1 MNNTNKK
8 VIFQNCAPFT
18 DFITEINNAQVNDSQ
33 KKWCS
38 NAYVKNLIEYSDAY
52 SKTSGDLWQYYRD
65 EPVLDNN
72 GNIIDNSNNN
82 ASFTFQQQITGQT
95 GNSGTKGIEIMVPLK
110 YLLNFWRKH
119 EIRLINC
126 EITLHL
132 KYSRRCTI
140 VAGIAN
146 NQNPTFQ
153 INDTK
158 LYVPVVALS
167 TQQNIN
173 LLEQLESGFK
183 RIINWNKYLTKTT
196 NQAQNRYSG
205 YLIDPSFQ
213 GVSRLFVLVFED
225 DNGQESLKENCGNK
239 IL

>member
-18 DFITEINNAQVNDSQ
+18 DFITEINNAQVNNSQ

-38 NAYVKNLIEYSDAY
+38 NASVKNLIECSDAY

-65 EPVLDNN
+65 ERVLDNN
-72 GNIIDNSNNN
+72 SNIIDNSNNN

-95 GNSGTKGIEIMVPLK
+95 ENSGTKGIEIMVPLK
-110 YLLNFWRKH
+110 YLLNFWRKQ
-119 EIRLINC
+119 EIPLINC

-132 KYSRRCTI
+132 KYSRKCTI
-140 VAGIAN
+140 VVGIAN
-146 NQNPTFQ
+146 NQNQTFQ

-167 TQQNIN
+167 TEQNIN

-196 NQAQNRYSG
+196 NQAQNRY
-205 YLIDPSFQ
+205 
-213 GVSRLFVLVFED
+213 
-225 DNGQESLKENCGNK
+225 
-239 IL
+239 

>member
-38 NAYVKNLIEYSDAY
+38 NAYEKNLIEYSDAY

-95 GNSGTKGIEIMVPLK
+95 GNSGKKGIEIMVPLK

-126 EITLHL
+126 EIILHL
-132 KYSRRCTI
+132 KYSRKCTI

-173 LLEQLESGFK
+173 LLEQLESF
-183 RIINWNKYLTKTT
+183 
-196 NQAQNRYSG
+196 
-205 YLIDPSFQ
+205 
-213 GVSRLFVLVFED
+213 
-225 DNGQESLKENCGNK
+225 LKD
-239 IL
+239 

>member
-82 ASFTFQQQITGQT
+82 ASFTFQQ
-95 GNSGTKGIEIMVPLK
+95 
-110 YLLNFWRKH
+110 
-119 EIRLINC
+119 
-126 EITLHL
+126 
-132 KYSRRCTI
+132 
-140 VAGIAN
+140 
-146 NQNPTFQ
+146 
-153 INDTK
+153 
-158 LYVPVVALS
+158 
-167 TQQNIN
+167 
-173 LLEQLESGFK
+173 
-183 RIINWNKYLTKTT
+183 
-196 NQAQNRYSG
+196 
-205 YLIDPSFQ
+205 
-213 GVSRLFVLVFED
+213 
-225 DNGQESLKENCGNK
+225 
-239 IL
+239 

>member
-18 DFITEINNAQVNDSQ
+18 DFITEINNAQVNNSQ

-38 NAYVKNLIEYSDAY
+38 NASVKNLIECSDAY

-65 EPVLDNN
+65 ERVLDNN
-72 GNIIDNSNNN
+72 SNIIDNSNNN

-95 GNSGTKGIEIMVPLK
+95 ENSGTKGIEIMVPLK
-110 YLLNFWRKH
+110 YLLNFWRKQ
-119 EIRLINC
+119 EIPLINC

-132 KYSRRCTI
+132 KYSRKCTI
-140 VAGIAN
+140 VVGIAN

-196 NQAQNRYSG
+196 NQAQNRY
-205 YLIDPSFQ
+205 
-213 GVSRLFVLVFED
+213 
-225 DNGQESLKENCGNK
+225 
-239 IL
+239 

>member
-18 DFITEINNAQVNDSQ
+18 DFITEINNAQVNNSQ

-38 NAYVKNLIEYSDAY
+38 NASVKNLIECSDAY

-65 EPVLDNN
+65 ERVLDNN
-72 GNIIDNSNNN
+72 SNIIDNSNNN

-95 GNSGTKGIEIMVPLK
+95 ENSGTKGIEIMVPLK
-110 YLLNFWRKH
+110 YLLNFWRKQ
-119 EIRLINC
+119 EIPLINC

-132 KYSRRCTI
+132 KYSRKCTI
-140 VAGIAN
+140 VVGIAN
-146 NQNPTFQ
+146 NQNQTFQ

-167 TQQNIN
+167 TEQNIN

-183 RIINWNKYLTKTT
+183 RIINWNKYLSKTT
-196 NQAQNRYSG
+196 NQAQNRY
-205 YLIDPSFQ
+205 
-213 GVSRLFVLVFED
+213 
-225 DNGQESLKENCGNK
+225 
-239 IL
+239 

>member
-18 DFITEINNAQVNDSQ
+18 DFITEINNAQVNNSQ

-38 NAYVKNLIEYSDAY
+38 NASVKNLIECSDAY

-65 EPVLDNN
+65 ERVLDNN
-72 GNIIDNSNNN
+72 SNIIDNSNNN

-95 GNSGTKGIEIMVPLK
+95 ENSGTKGIEIMVPLK
-110 YLLNFWRKH
+110 YLLNFWRKQ
-119 EIRLINC
+119 EIPLINC

-132 KYSRRCTI
+132 KYSRKCTI
-140 VAGIAN
+140 VVGIAN
-146 NQNPTFQ
+146 NQNQTFQ

-173 LLEQLESGFK
+173 LLEQQESGFK

-196 NQAQNRYSG
+196 NQAQNRY
-205 YLIDPSFQ
+205 
-213 GVSRLFVLVFED
+213 
-225 DNGQESLKENCGNK
+225 
-239 IL
+239 